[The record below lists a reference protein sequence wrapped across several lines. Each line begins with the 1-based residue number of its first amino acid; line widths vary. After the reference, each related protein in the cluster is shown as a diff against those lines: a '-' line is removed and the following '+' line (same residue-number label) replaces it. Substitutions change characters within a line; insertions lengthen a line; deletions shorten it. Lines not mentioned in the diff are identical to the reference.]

1 MDRKQT
7 LTEVF
12 QDTQRFYSQTPRL
25 ASAIE
30 ESMNKTKL
38 YPPDAYPSLPEKRTA
53 PCTVAVTKSKS
64 FEAALR
70 QHAQYPNQKIT
81 VLNFASA
88 TNPGGGVLH
97 GSSAQEES
105 LCRCSTLYPTLDQ
118 PWLRNEYYQDNRQ
131 RKDPRH
137 TDACIYSP
145 GVMIIKTDDSIPRR
159 MPEKDWIKVDV
170 ISCAAPNLHPPF
182 GETRPAIQLTEEEQ
196 YLLHLS
202 RAKHI
207 LHIAAAHHT
216 DTLILGAFGCGAF
229 QNNPWAVSK
238 AYRCALNDYQQYF
251 VHVEFAVFCRSYED
265 ENYTAFFS
273 TFQSE
278 PAVEKE

>member
-1 MDRKQT
+1 MDRKQM

-12 QDTQRFYSQTPRL
+12 QDTQRFYSEMPQL
-25 ASAIE
+25 ASACE
-30 ESMNKTKL
+30 ESMKNTRL
-38 YPPDAYPSLPEKRTA
+38 YQPDVYPSLPEKKIT
-53 PCTVAVTKSKS
+53 PCSVTVTKSKS

-70 QHAQYPNQKIT
+70 QHAQAPDLKIT

-105 LCRCSTLYPTLDQ
+105 LCGCSTLYPTLDQ
-118 PWLRNEYYQDNRQ
+118 PWLRNEYYQYNRQ

-145 GVMIIKTDDSIPRR
+145 GVMIIKTDDNIPRR
-159 MPEKDWIKVDV
+159 MPEKDWTKVDV
-170 ISCAAPNLHPPF
+170 ISCAAPNLHPRF
-182 GETRPAIQLTEEEQ
+182 GETQPSMQLTEEEQ

-207 LHIAAAHHT
+207 LHIAAANHT

-229 QNNPWAVSK
+229 QNNPWVVSK
-238 AYRCALNDYQQYF
+238 AYRCALEDLQQYF
-251 VHVEFAVFCRSYED
+251 VNVEFAVFCRSYED
-265 ENYTAFFS
+265 ENYTAFFR

-278 PAVEKE
+278 SARTKE

>member
-1 MDRKQT
+1 MDRKQM

-12 QDTQRFYSQTPRL
+12 QDTQRFYTGTPLL
-25 ASAIE
+25 ASAYQ
-30 ESMNKTKL
+30 ESMNHTRL
-38 YPPDAYPSLPEKRTA
+38 YQPDAYPALPEKRTA

-70 QHAQYPNQKIT
+70 QHAQTPTRKIA

-88 TNPGGGVLH
+88 TNPGGGVLR

-105 LCRCSTLYPTLDQ
+105 LCRCSTLYPTLAQ
-118 PWLRNEYYQDNRQ
+118 PWLQNEFYQENRQ

-145 GVMIIKTDDSIPRR
+145 GVEIIKTDDSVPRR
-159 MPEKDWIKVDV
+159 MPEKGWVKVDV
-170 ISCAAPNLHPPF
+170 ISCAAPNLHPRF
-182 GETRPAIQLTEEEQ
+182 GETKPAIQLTEEEQ

-207 LHIAAAHHT
+207 LHIAAANHV

-229 QNNPWAVSK
+229 RNNPWAVSR
-238 AYRCALNDYQQYF
+238 AYRRALEDYKQYF
-251 VHVEFAVFCRSYED
+251 VNVEFAIFCRSYED
-265 ENYTAFFS
+265 ENYTAFFR

-278 PAVEKE
+278 PAGEKA